1 VQSKIHSCNSRKIH
15 ANHKNK
21 FTQFI
26 KFSYRNSQNTKQVSR
41 KITQAK
47 MKAYKKRIVDAAISE
62 ALEVFGA
69 LVIEGARAVGKS
81 TSARQISAS
90 GVSLDS
96 SPELAALAQTSPG
109 AVLPGK
115 VPRLID
121 EWQLAPAVWNAVR
134 HEVDQRGR
142 PGQFILTG
150 SATPTDDIT
159 RHSGAGRFGR
169 IRLRTMSLAETGDS
183 TKQVNFRSLFSANA
197 KKIAAFGGP
206 DIPGFARLITKGG
219 WPFLAGMTEKKASLW
234 LQGYLEDTARLDID
248 GRGDRERVKALM
260 RALARNLSTETAISN
275 LMNESQIENTGAPSN
290 TSVSTPTVRKYLDAL
305 TRVFVLEELPPW
317 SARIRSKVRQRTSPK
332 WHFVDPSLAA
342 AALGV
347 NADKLL
353 SEPRTLGL
361 FFESLAIRDLRIYAG
376 ALGGT
381 VSYYR
386 DETGLEVD
394 AIAELP
400 NRKCAAFE
408 IKLGGESRIA
418 EGAANLK
425 KLRGKLEETRRRD
438 LKSLNIITAGNTS
451 RTRDDGVNIIGLG
464 HMTLA

>member
-1 VQSKIHSCNSRKIH
+1 
-15 ANHKNK
+15 
-21 FTQFI
+21 
-26 KFSYRNSQNTKQVSR
+26 
-41 KITQAK
+41 
-47 MKAYKKRIVDAAISE
+47 MKAYKKRIADAALSE
-62 ALEVFGA
+62 ALKVFGA

-81 TSARQISAS
+81 TTAAHVAAS

-96 SPELAALAQTSPG
+96 SPELAALAQTSP
-109 AVLPGK
+109 ATVLAGK

-121 EWQLAPAVWNAVR
+121 EWQLAPAVWNAAR

-142 PGQFILTG
+142 AGQFILTG
-150 SATPTDDIT
+150 SAAPTDDIT

-169 IRLRTMSLAETGDS
+169 IRLRTMSLSETGDS
-183 TKQVNFRSLFSANA
+183 TADVNFRSLFSKNA
-197 KKIAAFGGP
+197 KVAALGGP

-219 WPFLAGMTEKKASLW
+219 WPSLAGKTQKQATLW

-248 GRGDRERVKALM
+248 GSGNRERVKALI

-275 LMNESQIENTGAPSN
+275 LMTESQIENTGAPPGAP
-290 TSVSTPTVRKYLDAL
+290 VSTPTVRKYLDAL
-305 TRVFVLEELPPW
+305 TRIFVLEELPPW
-317 SARIRSKVRQRTSPK
+317 STHIRSKVRQRTSPK

-347 NADKLL
+347 DAAKLL

-386 DETGLEVD
+386 DETGLEID

-400 NRKCAAFE
+400 NGKCAAFE
-408 IKLGGESRIA
+408 IKLGGETRIA
-418 EGAANLK
+418 EGADNLK
-425 KLRGKLEETRRRD
+425 KLRAKLDETRRRD
-438 LKSLNIITAGNTS
+438 LMSLNIITAGTTS
-451 RTRDDGVNIIGLG
+451 RTRDDGVNIIALG
-464 HMTLA
+464 HMTVA

>member
-1 VQSKIHSCNSRKIH
+1 
-15 ANHKNK
+15 
-21 FTQFI
+21 
-26 KFSYRNSQNTKQVSR
+26 
-41 KITQAK
+41 
-47 MKAYKKRIVDAAISE
+47 MKTYKKRIADAALSE
-62 ALEVFGA
+62 ALRVFGA
-69 LVIEGARAVGKS
+69 VVIEGARAVGKS
-81 TSARQISAS
+81 TSATHAAAS

-134 HEVDQRGR
+134 HEVDRRGR
-142 PGQFILTG
+142 AGQFILTG
-150 SATPTDDIT
+150 SAAPTDDIT

-183 TKQVNFRSLFSANA
+183 TGDVNFRSLFS
-197 KKIAAFGGP
+197 KRTKVAAFGGP

-219 WPFLAGMTEKKASLW
+219 WPFLAGKTQKQASLW

-248 GRGDRERVKALM
+248 GGSDRERVKALM

-275 LMNESQIENTGAPSN
+275 LMKESQIENAGAPLGA
-290 TSVSTPTVRKYLDAL
+290 SVSTPTVRKYLDAL
-305 TRVFVLEELPPW
+305 SRIFVLEELPPW
-317 SARIRSKVRQRTSPK
+317 STHIRSKVRQRTSPK

-347 NADKLL
+347 DANKLL

-386 DETGLEVD
+386 DETGLEID

-400 NRKCAAFE
+400 NGKWAGFE
-408 IKLGGESRIA
+408 IKLGGESRID

-425 KLRGKLEETRRRD
+425 KLRGKLEESRRRD
-438 LKSLNIITAGNTS
+438 LMSLNIITAGNTS

-464 HMTLA
+464 HMGFT